1 MEWKSVCLE
10 PKKGSLIMKIYEEYV
25 TLEYN
30 NYSMVCKKAL
40 EIIKEFSEY
49 PVKLLTDGGL
59 LGYFENKLDTENLT
73 SDELED
79 FCQDCRTKIIIGEA
93 EEKLK
98 IIIDPFYEDVD
109 FMTSY
114 DNRKPLRARIKKLK
128 MSDNV

>member
-1 MEWKSVCLE
+1 MR
-10 PKKGSLIMKIYEEYV
+10 IYEEYI

-30 NYSMVCKKAL
+30 NFSSACKKAM
-40 EIIKEFSEY
+40 EIIQEFSEY
-49 PVKLLTDGGL
+49 PVKLFTNGGL
-59 LGYFENKLDTENLT
+59 LGYFENKLDVENLT

-79 FCQDCRTKIIIGEA
+79 FCQDGHTKIIIGEA

-114 DNRKPLRARIKKLK
+114 DNRKPLQARIKKLK
-128 MSDNV
+128 KSDIV